1 MGNEY
6 RPTVRPDIVSGYLP
20 SVSVRFISPFFH
32 YAKGVNPENVE
43 KRLNYP

>member
-6 RPTVRPDIVSGYLP
+6 RPTARLDIVSGYQP
-20 SVSVRFISPFFH
+20 SVSVRFISPFFR
-32 YAKGVNPENVE
+32 YAKAVTPENVE